1 MSTVDDVAHD
11 QMNHLMRVIR
21 SIRNIKQT
29 FDVPWKTEA
38 EVVISVGDGEERR
51 ILEEAKEYLV
61 RLAKASS
68 ITFAANG
75 EKPEGRAAFE
85 IVSETTVYVPLEKLI
100 DVSKTEEKLMMRLGS
115 KEKEYEKVNAMLSNP
130 DFKNKAPKD
139 KVEKQEAVLEDLDRA
154 ISSIKAQLEILQSK

>member
-1 MSTVDDVAHD
+1 M
-11 QMNHLMRVIR
+11 
-21 SIRNIKQT
+21 
-29 FDVPWKTEA
+29 
-38 EVVISVGDGEERR
+38 
-51 ILEEAKEYLV
+51 
-61 RLAKASS
+61 
-68 ITFAANG
+68 
-75 EKPEGRAAFE
+75 
-85 IVSETTVYVPLEKLI
+85 PLEKLI